1 LVFKWQQKVPFPVIG
16 LNIMSKLVPKRL
28 VYFFFSFF
36 FFLLGTWYKQKFRKK
51 MVQLNESLLLSVE
64 NPRRSRAPNV
74 TAVLGHVTSNGL
86 PSEVSAENG
95 RFKCH

>member
-1 LVFKWQQKVPFPVIG
+1 
-16 LNIMSKLVPKRL
+16 
-28 VYFFFSFF
+28 
-36 FFLLGTWYKQKFRKK
+36 

-86 PSEVSAENG
+86 PFEVSAENG